1 MESII
6 PVRFFGSGT
15 NAEKDRSSGNW
26 QYTVVAG
33 KAKWKSRLN
42 RDRMMKIPANLSFAR
57 ATASKL
63 LPPWM
68 KSAIRRLQRR
78 PQRVDR
84 GSVLKIG
91 FFGGFQ
97 VAYRGGTADENVLE
111 HSFDH
116 DIFFAGVPDYLP
128 AETDVILDVG
138 AHIGTFAILA
148 ASKVSRGAVYA
159 IEACEDTFNYL
170 RINAALNRLE
180 NLSTFHLA
188 LYDRPGKCTL
198 NYDSGN
204 WGHSIVSHLSNRGEV
219 VDCCTL
225 QQFFDDNHI
234 GNCSFIKFN
243 CEGAEFPILLSSPTS
258 LLRRV
263 GKMLVL
269 YHCDLWTKNTLE
281 ELLTHLGASGFEC
294 IVTNRGEKRGW
305 IIATNSCRVDY
316 EDARNQEEQ

>member
-1 MESII
+1 
-6 PVRFFGSGT
+6 
-15 NAEKDRSSGNW
+15 
-26 QYTVVAG
+26 
-33 KAKWKSRLN
+33 
-42 RDRMMKIPANLSFAR
+42 MKIPVNLSFAR
-57 ATASKL
+57 AIASKF
-63 LPPWM
+63 LPTWM
-68 KSAIRRLQRR
+68 KSAIRRLLHSPR
-78 PQRVDR
+78 RVDC

-91 FFGGFQ
+91 SFGGFQ
-97 VAYRGGTADENVLE
+97 VAYRGDTADENVLV

-116 DIFFAGVPDYLP
+116 DIFFAGVPNYLP

-198 NYDSGN
+198 YYDSGN
-204 WGHSIVSHLSNRGEV
+204 WGHSIASQLSNRSEV
-219 VDCCTL
+219 VECCTL

-234 GNCSFIKFN
+234 EKCSFIKFN
-243 CEGAEFPILLSSPTS
+243 CEGAEFPILLSSPAN

-263 GKMLVL
+263 EKMLVL
-269 YHCDLWTKNTLE
+269 YHSDLWANNTPE
-281 ELLTHLGASGFEC
+281 ELINHLEASGFDC
-294 IVTNRGEKRGW
+294 IVTNRTEKRGW
-305 IIATNSCRVDY
+305 IIATNSRCVDY
-316 EDARNQEEQ
+316 EDARNKKRAVISMREV

>member
-1 MESII
+1 
-6 PVRFFGSGT
+6 
-15 NAEKDRSSGNW
+15 
-26 QYTVVAG
+26 
-33 KAKWKSRLN
+33 
-42 RDRMMKIPANLSFAR
+42 MKILVYLSFAR
-57 ATASKL
+57 AIASKL
-63 LPPWM
+63 LTPWM
-68 KSAIRRLQRR
+68 KSAIRRLQSR
-78 PQRVDR
+78 PRRVDR
-84 GSVLKIG
+84 GSALKIG
-91 FFGGFQ
+91 SFSGFQ
-97 VAYRGGTADENVLE
+97 VAYRGDTADENVLE

-170 RINAALNRLE
+170 RINAALNKLD
-180 NLSTFHLA
+180 NLLTFHLA

-198 NYDSGN
+198 NYDCGN
-204 WGHSIVSHLSNRGEV
+204 WGHSIVSQLSNRSEV
-219 VDCCTL
+219 VECCTL

-258 LLRRV
+258 LLKRV

-269 YHCDLWTKNTLE
+269 YHYDLWTKNTPE
-281 ELLTHLGASGFEC
+281 ELLTHLEVSGFEC
-294 IVTNRGEKRGW
+294 TVTNRTEKRGW
-305 IIATNSCRVDY
+305 IIATNSCCMDY
-316 EDARNQEEQ
+316 EGARNLEEQLSGYENAEALSLSEEESAVTATY